1 MNSYFANLL
10 FVVNAAQDSSA
21 LAGVEG
27 RFTREVLLAG
37 RHGVDSRRNAFMREA
52 TLHHLVARHALF
64 SHPCE
69 AQVRARHPLADL
81 DAERARVAAYITA
94 VADLFAALERLGK
107 PGTPAGWLRMEGS
120 DTMES
125 VASAWR
131 TEMATADAKS
141 LAAAMAAR

>member
-1 MNSYFANLL
+1 MHSYFANLI

-37 RHGVDSRRNAFMREA
+37 RHGVDSRRNPFTAEA
-52 TLHHLVARHALF
+52 TLHLLVARHALF

-81 DAERARVAAYITA
+81 DAERARVAAYISGCGAQA
-94 VADLFAALERLGK
+94 VGCRCCRRRRGGARRRCEAQR
-107 PGTPAGWLRMEGS
+107 
-120 DTMES
+120 
-125 VASAWR
+125 
-131 TEMATADAKS
+131 
-141 LAAAMAAR
+141 AAREPERHPRGDGARP